1 MSTLRKG
8 SMWFIALLYCFSIKS
23 SLLVLQQLFA
33 RFCQLIAK
41 GTEMQS
47 ISLGGQ
53 IGSTRLKMID
63 HFQELTV
70 LTSLL
75 IYLYIQKIFL
85 HFSFSIISFEP
96 GRKFINWKDSLLV
109 SWVSSMDSGIGLAQ
123 IPHIVIYQN
132 LEL

>member
-1 MSTLRKG
+1 MSTLRRG
-8 SMWFIALLYCFSIKS
+8 SMWFIALLYCFSSKS

-33 RFCQLIAK
+33 WFCELTAK
-41 GTEMQS
+41 GAEMQS

-53 IGSTRLKMID
+53 IGSTCLMMID

-96 GRKFINWKDSLLV
+96 GRKLINWKDSLLV
-109 SWVSSMDSGIGLAQ
+109 SWVSSMDSGIGLAE
-123 IPHIVIYQN
+123 IPHIVI
-132 LEL
+132 